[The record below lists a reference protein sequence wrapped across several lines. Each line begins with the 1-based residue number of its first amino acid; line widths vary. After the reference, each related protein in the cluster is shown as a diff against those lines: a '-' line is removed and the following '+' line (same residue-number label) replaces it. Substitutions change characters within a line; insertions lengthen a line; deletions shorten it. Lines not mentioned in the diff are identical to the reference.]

1 MLCMCRIKQKS
12 TKEEFLSFL
21 HCIGNFIDMTILW
34 IRKLWYIILMSISTP
49 YVIRNFEEIVEF
61 QFFTEFNGKNLIFL
75 VWVVLL
81 IVPLFDSFEGF
92 GISIKRFY
100 QRSEDK
106 QLNALAENNVIPS
119 QTELERQLTDES
131 K

>member
-1 MLCMCRIKQKS
+1 MLRMCRIKLKF
-12 TKEEFLSFL
+12 TKEEFLPIL
-21 HCIGNFIDMTILW
+21 HCIGYFIDMTMW

-100 QRSEDK
+100 QRNEDK

-119 QTELERQLTDES
+119 QTELERQLKDES

>member
-1 MLCMCRIKQKS
+1 
-12 TKEEFLSFL
+12 
-21 HCIGNFIDMTILW
+21 
-34 IRKLWYIILMSISTP
+34 MSISTP

-119 QTELERQLTDES
+119 QAELERQLTDES

>member
-1 MLCMCRIKQKS
+1 MCRIKLKF
-12 TKEEFLSFL
+12 TKEELLSIL
-21 HCIGNFIDMTILW
+21 HCLGNFINMTILW

-75 VWVVLL
+75 VWVALL
-81 IVPLFDSFEGF
+81 IVPLFESFEGF
-92 GISIKRFY
+92 GISIKRFN
-100 QRSEDK
+100 QRNEDK

>member
-1 MLCMCRIKQKS
+1 MCRIKLKF
-12 TKEEFLSFL
+12 TKEELLSIL
-21 HCIGNFIDMTILW
+21 HCLGNFIDMTILW

-75 VWVVLL
+75 VWVALL
-81 IVPLFDSFEGF
+81 IVPLFESFEGF
-92 GISIKRFY
+92 GISIKRFN
-100 QRSEDK
+100 QRKEDK

>member
-1 MLCMCRIKQKS
+1 
-12 TKEEFLSFL
+12 
-21 HCIGNFIDMTILW
+21 
-34 IRKLWYIILMSISTP
+34 MSISTP

-75 VWVVLL
+75 VWVALL
-81 IVPLFDSFEGF
+81 IVQLCESFEGF
-92 GISIKRFY
+92 RISIKRFN
-100 QRSEDK
+100 QRNEDK

>member
-1 MLCMCRIKQKS
+1 MCRIKLKF
-12 TKEEFLSFL
+12 TKEELLSIL
-21 HCIGNFIDMTILW
+21 HCLGNFIDMTILW

-75 VWVVLL
+75 VWVALL
-81 IVPLFDSFEGF
+81 IVPLFESFEGF
-92 GISIKRFY
+92 GISIKRFN
-100 QRSEDK
+100 QRNEDK

>member
-1 MLCMCRIKQKS
+1 MCRIKLKF
-12 TKEEFLSFL
+12 TKEEFLSIL

-75 VWVVLL
+75 LWVVLL

-100 QRSEDK
+100 QRNEDK

-131 K
+131 NHR